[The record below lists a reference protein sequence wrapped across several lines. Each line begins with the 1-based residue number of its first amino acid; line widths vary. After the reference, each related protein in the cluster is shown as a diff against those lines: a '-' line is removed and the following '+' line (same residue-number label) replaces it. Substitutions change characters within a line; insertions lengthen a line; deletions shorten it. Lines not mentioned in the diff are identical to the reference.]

1 MPFPLVQDIP
11 KLGQKK
17 KKKKTSI
24 SNLHGIS
31 IHDLLHSSLIKEIM
45 YLIP

>member
-11 KLGQKK
+11 KLGQK

-31 IHDLLHSSLIKEIM
+31 IHDLLHSSLIKENM
-45 YLIP
+45 YSIP

>member
-11 KLGQKK
+11 KLGQ

-31 IHDLLHSSLIKEIM
+31 IHDLLHSSLIKENM